1 VITYGELRA
10 SVQAVAAWIRTGGHE
25 PGSRIGILADNGAFF
40 VSVYLGA
47 IHAGMVAVP
56 MNTGES
62 PETLSRLLRQAGV
75 SLLIASRKRTD
86 GLNSTALECPIADE
100 GFFKSVSGNA
110 TPAELNGGADL
121 AALMF
126 TSGSTGDPRAVMV
139 THRNIECNTADITSY
154 LGLTSADKAL
164 LVLPLHY
171 CFGLSVLHTHL
182 LAGACVVFNNHF
194 QYAESVLQ
202 DLAKHECTNF
212 AGVPSTFQ
220 FLLRKSRLKSAS
232 LPRLRLLQQA
242 GGRLPNPLIEE
253 LVEALPHARF
263 ITMYGQTEATARLSF
278 LPPERLR
285 DKLGSIGQG
294 LPSTRLQVLKPDG
307 QPVSPG
313 SEEIGEIVASGDNI
327 CAGYWNDPDESAR
340 YFRDGRLFTGDLA
353 RVDADGF
360 IHIVDRERDMI
371 KSGGNRVSSREVE
384 DVIASHPEVVEVA
397 VVGVPHEWLG
407 EAIEA
412 FIVAKQDARLD
423 AEAIRSL
430 CRATLPPHKVPEAVH
445 FLSDLPHNSSGK
457 VIKRDLRKLAGAP
470 AKHESAKTL

>member
-1 VITYGELRA
+1 
-10 SVQAVAAWIRTGGHE
+10 
-25 PGSRIGILADNGAFF
+25 
-40 VSVYLGA
+40 
-47 IHAGMVAVP
+47 
-56 MNTGES
+56 
-62 PETLSRLLRQAGV
+62 
-75 SLLIASRKRTD
+75 
-86 GLNSTALECPIADE
+86 
-100 GFFKSVSGNA
+100 
-110 TPAELNGGADL
+110 
-121 AALMF
+121 
-126 TSGSTGDPRAVMV
+126 
-139 THRNIECNTADITSY
+139 
-154 LGLTSADKAL
+154 
-164 LVLPLHY
+164 
-171 CFGLSVLHTHL
+171 
-182 LAGACVVFNNHF
+182 
-194 QYAESVLQ
+194 
-202 DLAKHECTNF
+202 
-212 AGVPSTFQ
+212 
-220 FLLRKSRLKSAS
+220 
-232 LPRLRLLQQA
+232 
-242 GGRLPNPLIEE
+242 
-253 LVEALPHARF
+253 
-263 ITMYGQTEATARLSF
+263 MYGQTEATARLSF